1 MECFVGGENV
11 RDLCRIAPSW
21 PPDSS
26 STVLLLNDL
35 ETGVDRTDR
44 VEQRRVRLSED
55 SLRVSGEGASS
66 SSLKGM

>member
-1 MECFVGGENV
+1 VECFVEGENV
-11 RDLCRIAPSW
+11 RDLCRTAASW

-35 ETGVDRTDR
+35 ETGVDRTER
-44 VEQRRVRLSED
+44 AEERRERLSED

-66 SSLKGM
+66 SSLKKM